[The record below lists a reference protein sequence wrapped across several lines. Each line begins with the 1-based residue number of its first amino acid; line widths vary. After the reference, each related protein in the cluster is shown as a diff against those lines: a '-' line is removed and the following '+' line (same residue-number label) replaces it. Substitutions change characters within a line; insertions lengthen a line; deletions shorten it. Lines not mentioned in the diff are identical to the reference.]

1 MGALGRTSLLPSLL
15 GLFQERDLQ
24 KSEELMRD
32 LEITHLAD
40 EHIMT
45 LSGGEKKRV
54 AIARTLLQGPEVL
67 IADEFLSELDE
78 IASEKVMQRI
88 RLEQAQRNMSILL
101 IEHNIQA
108 AMKYADGIIII
119 KNGTIVK
126 QFRTSEVTSDL
137 DIKEFLADEE

>member
-1 MGALGRTSLLPSLL
+1 
-15 GLFQERDLQ
+15 
-24 KSEELMRD
+24 MRD